1 MRLIVELGD
10 ISPQMY
16 SELIHHFEDDDG
28 EGLTPLELSILTA
41 HIFSQSD
48 TELVTD
54 TYNTIISDQRSEG
67 ILTDEGDILVRG
79 IPDLEFLF
87 SSTEA
92 YKIGKNT

>member
-1 MRLIVELGD
+1 MRLIVELGN
-10 ISPQMY
+10 ISPQTY
-16 SELIHHFEDDDG
+16 NELIHHFEDDDG

-48 TELVTD
+48 TELVKD
-54 TYNTIISDQRSEG
+54 TYNTLISDQRSAG
-67 ILTDEGDILVRG
+67 SLTDEGDILVRG
-79 IPDLEFLF
+79 ISDLEFLF